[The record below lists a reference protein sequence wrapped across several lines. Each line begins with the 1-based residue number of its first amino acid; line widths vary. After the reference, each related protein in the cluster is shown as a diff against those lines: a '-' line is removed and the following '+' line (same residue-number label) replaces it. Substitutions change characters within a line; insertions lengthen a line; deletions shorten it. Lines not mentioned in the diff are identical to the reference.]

1 MIGLRADIE
10 QYILDHSEDESE
22 VLKDLNRQTHVHI
35 YHPRMLSG
43 HLQGR
48 VLKMLCDMIKPMN
61 VLEIGTYTG
70 YSAICLAEGLP
81 IGGKIHTIEINDEL
95 EEFIRSFI
103 FRAGFEDTIALYF
116 GDAIEII
123 PTLDQ
128 TFDLVFID
136 GDKKQYCDYYELVFE
151 KVNRGGYIIA
161 DNVLWD
167 GKVIEDKK
175 MQDEQTREIV
185 KFNELVQKD
194 HRVENVLFPIRDGM
208 MVIRKK

>member
-1 MIGLRADIE
+1 MIGFNSDLE
-10 QYILDHSEDESE
+10 KYILGHTEDESE

-48 VLKMLCDMIKPMN
+48 ALKMLCGMIKPMN

-81 IGGKIHTIEINDEL
+81 KGGKIHTIEINDEL

-103 FRAGFEDTIALYF
+103 SRAGFEEKIKLHF
-116 GDAIEII
+116 GDALEII
-123 PTLDQ
+123 PTIKQ
-128 TFDLVFID
+128 SFDLVFID
-136 GDKKQYCDYYELVFE
+136 GNKKQYCEYYQLVFD
-151 KVNRGGYIIA
+151 KVNKGGYIIA

-167 GKVIEDKK
+167 GKVIEEKEK
-175 MQDEQTREIV
+175 QDEQTLGII
-185 KFNELVQKD
+185 KFNDLIQQD
-194 HRVENVLFPIRDGM
+194 SRVENVIFPIRDGM
-208 MVIRKK
+208 MIMKKK